1 MQLERASAELLF
13 RVICS
18 RYENGSIILT
28 SNKYFGDWGELM
40 NDTAITTAILDRL
53 LHHSH
58 IINIRGE
65 SYRLKVRLKGGV
77 RVVLPA
83 DISVRRWHIKQSFL
97 EGRIYTGIDCL
108 NSAALAW
115 LDREGTGRF
124 IL

>member
-1 MQLERASAELLF
+1 LERTSAELLF

-40 NDTAITTAILDRL
+40 NDTEIATAILDRL

-65 SYRLKVRLKGGV
+65 SYRLKGRLKGGV
-77 RVVLPA
+77 RVVPPA
-83 DISVRRWHIKQSFL
+83 DISVK
-97 EGRIYTGIDCL
+97 G
-108 NSAALAW
+108 NSKNA
-115 LDREGTGRF
+115 
-124 IL
+124 